1 MNKIFSLVAFGALF
15 AIFPLIIFYAGI
27 FVNYFSYYEI
37 KEFFNNFFMQNLNL
51 YLYLIFG
58 LFSGFAFIV
67 NTNFFRFLYLIC
79 LILMSLT
86 LIPNIGKIMGEKL
99 FFKNTRILINGQ
111 SQNINLIYKDKY
123 KIYYNTKD
131 DPKTIRLDIK
141 K

>member
-58 LFSGFAFIV
+58 LFSGFAFIA